1 VGVSENHGGWTVHL
15 VRQDGIET
23 HTIRFKRST
32 WIWSAIALTIVLLVA
47 GVILGRVWG
56 SRMES
61 AETRRLEAAV
71 AELTGRQAQVAEL
84 TARLER
90 IESDYLRMRRA
101 LGADA
106 QGRAGGVVLPA
117 PPSPAARGV
126 PTDPGTSAPAWPL
139 AQGGF
144 LTRTFGSHTELSR
157 SGHTGI
163 DIAVPL
169 GSYVRATLGGMV
181 EESGRDS
188 VYGFYLRIAHGDGIS
203 SLYGHN
209 SWLFAAVG
217 DSVERLQV
225 VALSGNTGQSTAPH
239 LHFEVERDGELL
251 DPLNYVADGGTGDG
265 GARGRNGVEPR

>member
-1 VGVSENHGGWTVHL
+1 MNEHHAGWTVHF

-32 WIWSAIALTIVLLVA
+32 WVFSIIALTIVLLAA
-47 GVILGRVWG
+47 GVLLGRGWA

-61 AETRRLEAAV
+61 AETRRLEATV
-71 AELTGRQAQVAEL
+71 AELTDRQAQVAEL

-90 IESDYLRMRRA
+90 IESDYLRIQRA
-101 LGADA
+101 FGAEA
-106 QGRAGGVVLPA
+106 QGTAGGAVLPA
-117 PPSPAARGV
+117 PTSAAVRGV

-139 AQGGF
+139 AQRGF

-169 GSYVRATLGGMV
+169 GSYVRATLGGIV

-188 VYGFYLRIAHGDGIS
+188 VYGFYVRIAHGDGIS

-251 DPLNYVADGGTGDG
+251 DPLTYVADGGAGDD
-265 GARGRNGVEPR
+265 GAQGRNGVEPR